1 MISNRIPANF
11 KKMNLTIILITSSL
25 LVGAVIA
32 DHIAKSFGDGTLP
45 EFLVKYD
52 VNEDGSI
59 DEEERQA
66 IKEERKA
73 ARAERRARA
82 DTNGDGMI
90 SSDERAE
97 ERELLRESL
106 RKRII
111 AKRAEKFTEIA
122 GDDGHLSLEEMA
134 ELKPF
139 QHVSEERITSIFA
152 RLDADE
158 SGHVTLEEFNMRLRD
173 HSSPAK
179 PDSGK

>member
-1 MISNRIPANF
+1 M
-11 KKMNLTIILITSSL
+11 TSSL
-25 LVGAVIA
+25 LISAVMA
-32 DHIAKSFGDGTLP
+32 DQIAKSFGDGTLP
-45 EFLVKYD
+45 EFLTKYD

-73 ARAERRARA
+73 ARAGRLARI
-82 DTNGDGMI
+82 DTDGDGKI
-90 SSDERAE
+90 SSDERGLLREQSIAGRAE

-111 AKRAEKFTEIA
+111 AKRAENFTEIA

-139 QHVSEERITSIFA
+139 QHVSEERIASIFA